1 MAEFRLATSVERNNV
16 EGVENVERTVFFISD
31 GTAITAEVLGH
42 AVLSQFPI
50 KITAYTLPFVA
61 SETRAKEIK
70 QQINQIYQDTR
81 IRPLV
86 FYSIISSGVKNII
99 TSSEGFCQD
108 IVQTLVAPLQQET
121 GLEPKPELNRTH
133 GLTEKNLSQYD
144 ARIAAI
150 DYALAHDDGISLR
163 NLDQAQVIL
172 LGVSRCGKTP
182 TSLYL
187 AMQFGIQ
194 AANYPFTADDMDNL
208 QLPATLKQF
217 QHKLFGLTISPE
229 RLVAIREE
237 RRENSR
243 YASLR
248 QCRIEIS
255 EVEALFRKNKIN
267 YLNTT
272 NYSVEE
278 ISTKII
284 DMMKLNR
291 RMF

>member
-1 MAEFRLATSVERNNV
+1 MTKYRLDISAESNSVENSI
-16 EGVENVERTVFFISD
+16 ERTVFFISD

-50 KITAYTLPFVA
+50 KVTSYTLPFVA

-70 QQINQIYQDTR
+70 QQINQIYQDTS

-108 IVQTLVAPLQQET
+108 IVQTLVAPLQKET

-133 GLTEKNLSQYD
+133 GLTAKNLSQYD

-217 QHKLFGLTISPE
+217 QHKLFGLTISPD
-229 RLVAIREE
+229 RLAAIREE

-284 DMMKLNR
+284 DTMKLNR

>member
-1 MAEFRLATSVERNNV
+1 MIEIQLPQTQDNETLEHS
-16 EGVENVERTVFFISD
+16 VFFISD

-50 KITAYTLPFVA
+50 TITSYTLPFVTNKIRA
-61 SETRAKEIK
+61 EETRS
-70 QQINQIYQDTR
+70 QINTIYQATQ

-86 FYSIISSGVKNII
+86 FYSIISSEVKNII
-99 TSSEGFCQD
+99 TSSEGFCLD
-108 IVQTLVAPLQQET
+108 IVQTLVAPLQQEI
-121 GLEPKPELNRTH
+121 GLKPKPELHRTH
-133 GLTEKNLSQYD
+133 GLSKKNLSQYD

-150 DYALAHDDGISLR
+150 DYTLAHDDGVSLR
-163 NLDQAQVIL
+163 NLDQAQVII

-208 QLPATLKQF
+208 QLPADLKPF
-217 QHKLFGLTISPE
+217 QQKLFGLTISPE
-229 RLVAIREE
+229 RLAAIREE

-248 QCRIEIS
+248 QCRIEIA

-284 DMMKLNR
+284 DIMGLKR

>member
-1 MAEFRLATSVERNNV
+1 MIELPSLQNQQNEPLERC
-16 EGVENVERTVFFISD
+16 VFFISD

-50 KITAYTLPFVA
+50 TMTSYTLPFVT
-61 SETRAKEIK
+61 SKIRAEEIRN
-70 QQINQIYQDTR
+70 QINSLYLATN

-86 FYSIISSGVKNII
+86 FYSIISSEVKNII
-99 TSSEGFCQD
+99 TSSDGFCLD
-108 IVQTLVAPLQQET
+108 IVQTLVAPLQQEI
-121 GLEPKPELNRTH
+121 GLEPKPELHRTH
-133 GLTEKNLSQYD
+133 GLSKKNLSQYD

-163 NLDQAQVIL
+163 NLEQAQVII

-194 AANYPFTADDMDNL
+194 AANYPFTADDMDNI
-208 QLPATLKQF
+208 QLPAGLKPF
-217 QHKLFGLTISPE
+217 QHKLFGLTINPE
-229 RLVAIREE
+229 RLAAIRAE

-248 QCRIEIS
+248 QCRIELA

-278 ISTKII
+278 ISAKII
-284 DMMKLNR
+284 DSMGLKR

>member
-1 MAEFRLATSVERNNV
+1 MINEANTSANK
-16 EGVENVERTVFFISD
+16 VERTVFFISD
-31 GTAITAEVLGH
+31 GTAITAETLGH
-42 AVLSQFPI
+42 AVLSQFPLTFI
-50 KITAYTLPFVA
+50 SYTLPFVTT
-61 SETRAKEIK
+61 EQRALEIR
-70 QQINQIYQDTR
+70 QSIDDIYHKSKS
-81 IRPLV
+81 RPLV
-86 FYSIISSGVKNII
+86 FYSIISPTVRKII
-99 TSSEGFCQD
+99 TDSTGFCQD
-108 IVQTLVAPLQQET
+108 IVQTLVAPIQKEV
-121 GLEPKPELNRTH
+121 GLEPQPILNRTH
-133 GLTEKNLSQYD
+133 GLSSKNLTQYD

-150 DYALAHDDGISLR
+150 EYTLAHDDGISLR

-172 LGVSRCGKTP
+172 IGVSRCGKTP

-208 QLPATLKQF
+208 QLPVDLKPY
-217 QHKLFGLTISPE
+217 HSKLFGLTISPE
-229 RLVAIREE
+229 RLAAIREE

-248 QCRIEIS
+248 QCRIETA

-278 ISTKII
+278 ISTKVIET
-284 DMMKLNR
+284 LGLQR

>member
-1 MAEFRLATSVERNNV
+1 MTKSKLEISAGSNSVENS
-16 EGVENVERTVFFISD
+16 VERTVFFISD

-50 KITAYTLPFVA
+50 KVTSYTLPFVA
-61 SETRAKEIK
+61 NETRAKEIK
-70 QQINQIYQDTR
+70 QQINQIYQDTS

-108 IVQTLVAPLQQET
+108 IVQTLVAPLQKET

-133 GLTEKNLSQYD
+133 GLTAKNLSQYD

-229 RLVAIREE
+229 RLAAIREE

-284 DMMKLNR
+284 DTMKLNR

>member
-1 MAEFRLATSVERNNV
+1 MTAGTPFSGKEPQVERS
-16 EGVENVERTVFFISD
+16 VFYISD

-42 AVLSQFPI
+42 AVLSQFPV
-50 KITAYTLPFVA
+50 TATTYTLPFV
-61 SETRAKEIK
+61 ETEARARAVR
-70 QQINQIYQDTR
+70 QQIDDIYNETGV
-81 IRPLV
+81 RPLV
-86 FYSIISSGVKNII
+86 FYSIISPEVRDVIVQSQ
-99 TSSEGFCQD
+99 GFCQD
-108 IVQTLVAPLQQET
+108 IVQALVGPLQGE
-121 GLEPKPELNRTH
+121 LEVEPTPVPNRTH
-133 GLTEKNLSQYD
+133 GLTASNLGKYD

-150 DYALAHDDGISLR
+150 DYTLAHDDGISLR

-187 AMQFGIQ
+187 AMQFGIR
-194 AANYPFTADDMDNL
+194 AANYPFIADDMDNL
-208 QLPATLKQF
+208 HLPASLKPF
-217 QHKLFGLTISPE
+217 QHKLFGLTIDPE
-229 RLVAIREE
+229 RLAAIREE

-248 QCRIEIS
+248 QCRMEIA
-255 EVEALFRKNKIN
+255 EVEALFRKNQIR

-278 ISTKII
+278 ISTKILDI
-284 DMMKLNR
+284 LGMSR

>member
-1 MAEFRLATSVERNNV
+1 MTPLTNSAINETNNTQ
-16 EGVENVERTVFFISD
+16 RTVFFISD
-31 GTAITAEVLGH
+31 GTAITAEILGH
-42 AVLSQFPI
+42 AVLSQFPL
-50 KITAYTLPFVA
+50 TFVSYTLPFVTT
-61 SETRAKEIK
+61 EQRAEEIK
-70 QQINQIYQDTR
+70 QKIDSIYQSTHT
-81 IRPLV
+81 RPLV
-86 FYSIISSGVKNII
+86 FYSIISPSVRKII
-99 TSSEGFCQD
+99 TQSTGFCQD
-108 IVQTLVAPLQQET
+108 IVQTLVAPIQKEV
-121 GLEPKPELNRTH
+121 GLEPEPILNRTH
-133 GLTEKNLSQYD
+133 GLSRQNLNQYD

-150 DYALAHDDGISLR
+150 EYTLAHDDGVSLR

-172 LGVSRCGKTP
+172 IGVSRCGKTP

-208 QLPATLKQF
+208 QLPVDLKPHI
-217 QHKLFGLTISPE
+217 HKLFGLTISPE
-229 RLVAIREE
+229 RLAAIREE

-248 QCRIEIS
+248 QCRIEIA

-278 ISTKII
+278 ISAKVI
-284 DMMKLNR
+284 DIMGLQR